1 MNQHL
6 FHRST
11 PAPHISAGQHLRE
24 LRRQANLSQLEL
36 ALLTGLSQRHLSC
49 VETGRAK
56 ASPGTLHALLSALDA
71 PLERCNEVFV
81 AAGYAPATPPRR
93 SMRLNWPW

>member
-56 ASPGTLHALLSALDA
+56 ASQARCMPSSRPWMRRWSGATKCSLLQDTH
-71 PLERCNEVFV
+71 
-81 AAGYAPATPPRR
+81 PATPPRR